1 MDEVYGRRRNV
12 YRRSDTL
19 RCFLLKVET
28 VYGHSSGES
37 LKWAPKVHGQE
48 VLISQAKGQS
58 DNDVKR
64 EGSLSFL
71 RQSISV
77 SKCSGFFIYL
87 ELRDDF
93 I

>member
-1 MDEVYGRRRNV
+1 MKYMGEDKMSTEGA
-12 YRRSDTL
+12 TL
-19 RCFLLKVET
+19 SGAFFLKAET

-37 LKWAPKVHGQE
+37 LRWAPKVHGQE

-87 ELRDDF
+87 QLRDHF